1 MRQVG
6 YLLESVPM
14 FAPTIHARYAVL
26 ECTLQISLIVIRARE
41 KAKADAGFA
50 LPQRRCEPGK

>member
-1 MRQVG
+1 MVIVTT
-6 YLLESVPM
+6 SVPP
-14 FAPTIHARYAVL
+14 FAPTRHARYAVL
-26 ECTLQISLIVIRARE
+26 DCTLQISLIVIRERE